1 MIDTKVFLKLHN
13 QLGKLKSNPDAKF
26 DGLNII
32 ILGDF
37 LQFPAVSHLDLYM
50 NVNPNY
56 SLGHHL
62 WRSLNAV
69 IILSQQMRQ
78 ADDPA
83 YGALLSRLRRRSP
96 TDDDINILNSR
107 IRT

>member
-1 MIDTKVFLKLHN
+1 MRSFLLLCSQSIQTTYPHILLLLLLPKVFLKLHN
-13 QLGKLKSNPDAKF
+13 QLGKLKSNHDAKF
-26 DGLNII
+26 DGLNLIV
-32 ILGDF
+32 LGDF

-69 IILSQQMRQ
+69 IIRSQ
-78 ADDPA
+78 
-83 YGALLSRLRRRSP
+83 
-96 TDDDINILNSR
+96 
-107 IRT
+107 